1 MELQETFQLAYQ
13 NLVSSQETGQPVS
26 KKRVSY
32 MQVLTVYVSLGNREF
47 FKVCKGDNVFKV
59 SSQSRK
65 SEIRVFNT
73 VHLNIYNF
81 RCTQLISTK

>member
-47 FKVCKGDNVFKV
+47 FKVCKGDNVFLAL
-59 SSQSRK
+59 SCLLSRENLK
-65 SEIRVFNT
+65 SEFST
-73 VHLNIYNF
+73 Q
-81 RCTQLISTK
+81 CT